1 MSPNLDK
8 RGPAKGFTLI
18 EVTVSLLLLVIV
30 LTLSLS
36 LLFAMKSFM
45 QRQQQFAE
53 PRQVARRAL
62 DYLSSKIRQAA
73 DLNSKNGA
81 NNPNAIPTWY
91 QLQGTATQ
99 ACFNNYNN
107 LPVSGLADVGT
118 DVFCL
123 AVPPPTSLT
132 IPINRWTGND
142 LNAANAW
149 IFYNAGCPPPYGPM
163 AGGSDALDLQMFQQ
177 ATGYDPSTG
186 KSAVLTVYD
195 DAGNWTY
202 YQITNYQQCDCTGMS
217 GNAQD
222 IIYVVA
228 NPDQSDGINPPG
240 GPGATLNPPAFFGG
254 SVTYQT
260 FRVLNSQLQQKTGFI
275 NNTDN
280 PGAAFTPL
288 LDNIEDMQ
296 VAWIFNDGTVWDDS
310 PAHQLPTTG
319 NIPSQQGVGGTT
331 YDVTNVVGMR
341 ISITAVASTPVANQ
355 VFSRYFRPASE
366 DRAAGANDKFYHY
379 RLTAT
384 VMVRNRMLGG

>member
-1 MSPNLDK
+1 
-8 RGPAKGFTLI
+8 
-18 EVTVSLLLLVIV
+18 
-30 LTLSLS
+30 
-36 LLFAMKSFM
+36 MKSFM

-91 QLQGTATQ
+91 QLQGTPTQ

-107 LPVSGLADVGT
+107 LPVSGLAGVGT
-118 DVFCL
+118 DIFCL

-132 IPINRWTGND
+132 IPFNTWPGTM
-142 LNAANAW
+142 NAATAW
-149 IFYNAGCPPPYGPM
+149 IYYNAGCPPPYGPM
-163 AGGSDALDLQMFQQ
+163 AGGSDDQNMQMFKL
-177 ATGYDPSTG
+177 ATGYDSLTG

-202 YQITNYQQCDCTGMS
+202 YQITNYLRCDCTGS
-217 GNAQD
+217 AGDPKNIIHVGND
-222 IIYVVA
+222 
-228 NPDQSDGINPPG
+228 PGQSDGINPPG
-240 GPGATLNPPAFFGG
+240 GPGTLNFPVFLGG

-280 PGAAFTPL
+280 PGTAFTPL

-310 PAHQLPTTG
+310 PAHQLQTNGQIPT
-319 NIPSQQGVGGTT
+319 QQGAGVIGKIGNT

-366 DRAAGANDKFYHY
+366 DHAAGANDRFYHH

>member
-1 MSPNLDK
+1 
-8 RGPAKGFTLI
+8 
-18 EVTVSLLLLVIV
+18 
-30 LTLSLS
+30 
-36 LLFAMKSFM
+36 
-45 QRQQQFAE
+45 
-53 PRQVARRAL
+53 VARRAL

-91 QLQGTATQ
+91 KLQGTQTQ
-99 ACFNNYNN
+99 ACFNNS
-107 LPVSGLADVGT
+107 VSGLADVGT
-118 DVFCL
+118 DIFCL

-132 IPINRWTGND
+132 IPINRWVGSD

-163 AGGSDALDLQMFQQ
+163 TNGSDDLNMQMFKK
-177 ATGYDPSTG
+177 ATGYDSG

-195 DAGNWTY
+195 NAGNWTY
-202 YQITNYQQCDCTGMS
+202 YQITDYLQCNCTGLA

-222 IIYVVA
+222 IIHVVA
-228 NPDQSDGINPPG
+228 NSGQSDGINPPG
-240 GPGATLNPPAFFGG
+240 GPGATLNPPVFFGG
-254 SVTYQT
+254 LVTYQT

-280 PGAAFTPL
+280 PGTAFTPL

-319 NIPSQQGVGGTT
+319 NIPTQKGAGVIGNIGNT

-341 ISITAVASTPVANQ
+341 ISITALASTPVANQ
-355 VFSRYFRPASE
+355 VFSHYFRPASE
-366 DRAAGANDKFYHY
+366 DHAAGANDKFYHH